1 SPPTLS
7 TTGRPWNGSPMSALA
22 NRLAVARR
30 DFGAV
35 LRNRDVLRLELAWA
49 FSIISTWA
57 YSIAVVMFSFEKGGA
72 TAVGLVGLLRWLPG
86 RRVSPRS
93 PLRAPPDNRRV

>member
-1 SPPTLS
+1 
-7 TTGRPWNGSPMSALA
+7 MSALA

-30 DFGAV
+30 DFSAV

-57 YSIAVVMFSFEKGGA
+57 YSIAVVVFSFEKGGA
-72 TAVGLVGLLRWLPG
+72 TSVGLVGLLRWLAAGLVSTVRSAAG
-86 RRVSPRS
+86 RPI
-93 PLRAPPDNRRV
+93 RAPCRGWSRRICCVPC